1 VSFQP
6 LQPAKLLTVLKESDV
21 DFVLIGA
28 MAVTAWSSEIRG
40 NGDVDI
46 MVPVGDEANKARL
59 NKALKKLRA
68 AQLPLEQGGINT
80 TDAEHPTLMFQTR
93 FGKLDIL
100 YRPDGSAP
108 YCEIKARAPV
118 RTVAGHA
125 IHVASRDDMVR
136 MKAAGGRERDLDDLA
151 LLTEVDKGDPVKVE
165 LTMPLRP
172 GVDADEAKD
181 FTFSRVEMFDE
192 DAQVWVTE
200 DGQWLKASA
209 ARAAMSAEQ
218 VKQWAN
224 YLADRLRGRDFL
236 GEGEIE
242 VEVTEP

>member
-1 VSFQP
+1 
-6 LQPAKLLTVLKESDV
+6 
-21 DFVLIGA
+21 
-28 MAVTAWSSEIRG
+28 
-40 NGDVDI
+40 
-46 MVPVGDEANKARL
+46 
-59 NKALKKLRA
+59 
-68 AQLPLEQGGINT
+68 
-80 TDAEHPTLMFQTR
+80 
-93 FGKLDIL
+93 
-100 YRPDGSAP
+100 
-108 YCEIKARAPV
+108 
-118 RTVAGHA
+118 
-125 IHVASRDDMVR
+125 MVR

>member
-1 VSFQP
+1 
-6 LQPAKLLTVLKESDV
+6 
-21 DFVLIGA
+21 

-40 NGDVDI
+40 TGDVDI

-136 MKAAGGRERDLDDLA
+136 MKAAGGREREIDDLDTA
-151 LLTEVDKGDPVKVE
+151 LVGDDQVR
-165 LTMPLRP
+165 LRP
-172 GVDADEAKD
+172 TGQTESLGV
-181 FTFSRVEMFDE
+181 
-192 DAQVWVTE
+192 
-200 DGQWLKASA
+200 L
-209 ARAAMSAEQ
+209 
-218 VKQWAN
+218 AN
-224 YLADRLRGRDFL
+224 YDKVAVVTGCAVTFLRFMTRYRP
-236 GEGEIE
+236 
-242 VEVTEP
+242 VTISQRSKG